1 MTACAQSSGF
11 VLIVDD
17 TPTNISV
24 LAQTLRQAGLAIRI
38 ANDGVSALEQVKREQ
53 PSLILLDVQM
63 PIMDGFETCRRLKA
77 DRNTED
83 IPIIFMTALSDKTS
97 RVKGLSLG
105 AVDYIAKPF
114 EQDEVLARVKVHLR
128 LKQLSEQLENRVAE
142 RTEALQAAQ
151 IQMVQQEKLATLG
164 QLIAGVAHE
173 INNPMACIA
182 NNIEPASEH
191 VQDLVDVVDSY
202 RQHYSQPVDEIQEL
216 LEEKEID
223 FAIEDLPKLLKSM
236 WLSTERIRNISN
248 SLRNFSRVDVNAK
261 VPADVHEG
269 LDSTLVILGHR
280 LKALGSRPEITV
292 DKQYSQL
299 PEVECFP
306 SAINQVFMNILA
318 NAMDA
323 LEGTADPTIAIA
335 TRPIDTGWVQVEITD
350 NGPGLTEIIKQRL
363 FEPLFTTKPIGKGT
377 GLGLSISR
385 QIIEDKHHGRITC
398 ISAPGEGCKFIIDL
412 PIKMNEENDP
422 ASANNPVQ
430 PTATSLV

>member
-1 MTACAQSSGF
+1 MAAGAQSSGF

-77 DRNTED
+77 DSRTED

-97 RVKGLSLG
+97 RIKGLSLG

-128 LKQLSEQLENRVAE
+128 LKQLSEQLEERVAE

-164 QLIAGVAHE
+164 QLVAGVAHE
-173 INNPMACIA
+173 INNPMGCIA

-191 VQDLVDVVDSY
+191 VQDLVDAINAY
-202 RQHYSQPVDEIQEL
+202 RKHYSEPVEEVQDL
-216 LEEKEID
+216 LEERDID
-223 FAIEDLPKLLKSM
+223 FVIEDLPKLLTSM
-236 WLSTERIRNISN
+236 WLSTERIKNISN
-248 SLRNFSRVDVNAK
+248 SLRNFSRVDVDAQ
-261 VPADVHEG
+261 VLADIHEG
-269 LDSTLVILGHR
+269 IDSTLVILGHR

-292 DKQYSQL
+292 DRCYGQL

-323 LEGTADPTIAIA
+323 LE
-335 TRPIDTGWVQVEITD
+335 DTSAPSINITTCALGEGWVRVEIED
-350 NGPGLTEIIKQRL
+350 NGPGLTAAIKQRL
-363 FEPLFTTKPIGKGT
+363 FEPLFTTKPMGKGT

-385 QIIEDKHHGRITC
+385 QIVEDKHQGRLTC
-398 ISAPGEGCKFIIDL
+398 ISAPGEGCKFTIDL
-412 PIKMNEENDP
+412 PIKIGVDR
-422 ASANNPVQ
+422 SSS
-430 PTATSLV
+430 SLVGGAAPAVVLS

>member
-1 MTACAQSSGF
+1 MAACAQSSGF

-63 PIMDGFETCRRLKA
+63 PIMDGFETCRRLKS
-77 DRNTED
+77 DSSTQD
-83 IPIIFMTALSDKTS
+83 IPVIFMTALSDKTS

-128 LKQLSEQLENRVAE
+128 LKQLSEQLEQRVAE

-151 IQMVQQEKLATLG
+151 VQMVQQEKLATLG

-173 INNPMACIA
+173 INNPMGCIA

-191 VQDLVDVVDSY
+191 IQDLVDVIQAY
-202 RQHYSQPVDEIQEL
+202 RKHYNQPVEEIQEL
-216 LEEKEID
+216 LEEKEVD

-236 WLSTERIRNISN
+236 WLSTERIKNISN
-248 SLRNFSRVDVNAK
+248 SLRNFSRVDVDAK
-261 VPADVHEG
+261 VSADIHDG

-280 LKALGSRPEITV
+280 LKALGSRPEIV
-292 DKQYSQL
+292 VSKQYGQI
-299 PEVECFP
+299 PKIECFP

-323 LEGTADPTIAIA
+323 LEEVADPRIVIT
-335 TRPIDTGWVQVEITD
+335 TRILDEAHIQVEILD
-350 NGPGLTEIIKQRL
+350 NGPGLTKSIQQRL

-385 QIIEDKHHGRITC
+385 QIVEDKHHGRIAC
-398 ISAPGEGCKFIIDL
+398 ISAPGEGCKFVINL
-412 PIKMNEENDP
+412 PIMMNEVEVVVP
-422 ASANNPVQ
+422 ISSPLQSAGSV
-430 PTATSLV
+430 A

>member
-1 MTACAQSSGF
+1 MMAASVQSSEF

-38 ANDGVSALEQVKREQ
+38 ANDGVGALAQIEREQ

-77 DRNTED
+77 DENTRD
-83 IPIIFMTALSDKTS
+83 IPIIFMTALSDKAS

-114 EQDEVLARVKVHLR
+114 EQDEVLARVKVHLQ
-128 LKQLSEQLENRVAE
+128 LKQLTEQLEQRVEE
-142 RTEALQAAQ
+142 RTSELRNAQ
-151 IQMVQQEKLATLG
+151 VQLVQQEKLATLG

-182 NNIEPASEH
+182 NNIEPAHEYIR
-191 VQDLVDVVDSY
+191 DLAEVLSLY
-202 RQHYSQPVDEIQEL
+202 QQHYSEPVPEIRNLLQERDI
-216 LEEKEID
+216 E
-223 FAIEDLPKLLKSM
+223 FAVQDLPKLLDSM
-236 WLSTERIRNISN
+236 RLSTERIGHIST
-248 SLRNFSRVDVNAK
+248 SLRNFSRVDTDKK
-261 VPADVHEG
+261 VAVDLHEG

-280 LKALGSRPEITV
+280 IKSLGHRPEISIV
-292 DKQYSQL
+292 KRYGQL
-299 PEVECFP
+299 PEVCCFP
-306 SAINQVFMNILA
+306 SSINQVFMNILA

-323 LEGTADPTIAIA
+323 LEGVDAPEILIETKRVDE
-335 TRPIDTGWVQVEITD
+335 GWVAVEIAD

-363 FEPLFTTKPIGKGT
+363 FEPLFTTKPMGKGT

-385 QIIEDKHHGRITC
+385 QIVVDKHHGRIEC
-398 ISAPGEGCKFIIDL
+398 VSAPGKGCRFVLEL
-412 PIKMNEENDP
+412 PVNIQE
-422 ASANNPVQ
+422 SQPVAVSSMAAV
-430 PTATSLV
+430 TL